1 MPNSNEDSLFL
12 NKKIWIFHH
21 DDHEKNHKNLKEKF

>member
-12 NKKIWIFHH
+12 NKIIWNFHH
-21 DDHEKNHKNLKEKF
+21 DDHEKNQKEKS